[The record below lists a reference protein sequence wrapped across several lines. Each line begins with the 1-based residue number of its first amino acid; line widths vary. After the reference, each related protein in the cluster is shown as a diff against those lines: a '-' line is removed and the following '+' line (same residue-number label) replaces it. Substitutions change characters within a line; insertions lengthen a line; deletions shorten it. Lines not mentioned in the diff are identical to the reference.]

1 MKALAF
7 AILCL
12 IPGVAPETVHAAAV
26 AQGTQPWP
34 HAVVPYQID
43 RRLLTQAGS
52 RGTDC
57 TGWAGW
63 RDGAARMACRAM
75 SEWQAATGVR
85 FVADTHRLDR
95 LAIVP
100 GDRTEAM
107 PGHLPLGN
115 SIHVEKGATYGAVLH
130 EFGHTLG
137 LMHEHQRPDRDR
149 YIAFAPFLRDDLT
162 HCIGLTA
169 VCRDVRLAFPVV
181 ATRMSSAYDPCSI
194 MHYLSDQTPRHRE
207 DPRWGRIFT
216 LTPEGTKAHQACA
229 GQFGRMAPRCAEVGQ
244 KCAISRDDAA
254 IVRRFQR
261 VAL

>member
-1 MKALAF
+1 MKALALAVLF
-7 AILCL
+7 VL
-12 IPGVAPETVHAAAV
+12 PGAAHAAAV

-34 HAVVPYQID
+34 NAVVPYQLD
-43 RRLLTQAGS
+43 ARLLKRAGATRS
-52 RGTDC
+52 DC
-57 TGWAGW
+57 IGWAGW
-63 RDGAARMACRAM
+63 REGAARMACRAM
-75 SEWQAATGVR
+75 AEWQAATGVR
-85 FVADTHRLDR
+85 FVADAKRLDR

-107 PGHLPLGN
+107 PGHWPIGN
-115 SIHVEKGATYGAVLH
+115 SVHIEAGATYGSVLH

-149 YIAFAPFLRDDLT
+149 YLSFAPFLRDDLR

-169 VCRDVRLAFPVV
+169 VCRDVRLSFPIV
-181 ATRMSSAYDPCSI
+181 ATQMSSAYDPCSI
-194 MHYLSDQTPRHRE
+194 MHYLSNQTPRHRE

-216 LTPEGTKAHQACA
+216 LTGEGEKAHAACL
-229 GQFGRMAPRCAEVGQ
+229 GQFSRMTPRCAEVGQ

-261 VAL
+261 VAS